1 MQARVPWL
9 ASEGQSPFFRGHF
22 SPFSLWVLA
31 VEFVELSLVFK
42 LGDKRFYLPTYF
54 AGLCFFSLYLMLHFI
69 FNQYAVEG
77 GDNLDLTLEGK
88 STIFSY
94 VKLAQ
99 AKDFIDLGHGLSSK
113 ENKLSFCLGSRWR

>member
-42 LGDKRFYLPTYF
+42 LGDTLLSADLLHRPVFS
-54 AGLCFFSLYLMLHFI
+54 SLYLMLHFI
-69 FNQYAVEG
+69 FNQYAVEDE
-77 GDNLDLTLEGK
+77 DNLDLTLEGK
-88 STIFSY
+88 STIFS
-94 VKLAQ
+94 
-99 AKDFIDLGHGLSSK
+99 
-113 ENKLSFCLGSRWR
+113 